1 MTEKK
6 YTFDL
11 KAKGE
16 RDTEEMLSGKMK
28 VHTTPTGVIQLT
40 LYGNPGTV
48 RVHLAV
54 EIQCDIEVM
63 EGNTRRHLSSATRME
78 SLGAVGIDLMGG
90 DYPGLLVGRMATW
103 LSQGLLAGP
112 AVPDAVWDVLWY
124 TLKTHKQMRDHV
136 AEFYPKW
143 IKNLGVGKPKE

>member
-11 KAKGE
+11 KAMGE
-16 RDTEEMLSGKMK
+16 RTTEEMLSGKMK
-28 VHTTPTGVIQLT
+28 VHATPTGVIQLT
-40 LYGNPGTV
+40 LYGNPGNV
-48 RVHLAV
+48 RVNLAV
-54 EIQCDIEVM
+54 EIQCDIEVL
-63 EGNTRRHLSSATRME
+63 EGGVRRFLTPTTRTE
-78 SLGAVGIDLMGG
+78 SLGGVGIDLMGG
-90 DYPGLLVGRMATW
+90 SYPGLLVGRMATW
-103 LSQGLLAGP
+103 LSQGYVAGP

-124 TLKTHKQMRDHV
+124 ILKTHKQMRDRV